1 MCVLGK
7 TQSQLLEKLRMKMRR
22 LNIATIHEEGM
33 SKQRMYAERR
43 GEVKDVPIL
52 IGTTS
57 QEKEEL

>member
-1 MCVLGK
+1 
-7 TQSQLLEKLRMKMRR
+7 MRR

-43 GEVKDVPIL
+43 GEVKDVPIR